1 MRVLGQLRIAVAAAL
16 LLAAGNVAAL
26 GLGQIQVK
34 SQRNQPLLAEIPI
47 ISTTPGEL
55 EALQARLA
63 SPETFRRVGLAPPT
77 GVAADLQ
84 FSLGSDARGRPVIR
98 VTTLKPVDQSVLN
111 FLIEV
116 DWGQGRLVREYTALV
131 DAPRTTSAGVQPA
144 IEAPR
149 VDAPNVVQRPLAPTP
164 PPAEP
169 PSPATPV
176 AAEPVRAPANAIPLP
191 AAPLASAAPAA
202 TPGEYGPVKRG
213 EALSSIVGK
222 LDLPGGT
229 SLDQAMLALLR
240 ANPDAFLGGDIN
252 RLKRGA
258 VLRVPGSGELQAV
271 APDEA
276 AMVVR
281 EQMRQWRQARRPV
294 AQPSQV
300 DAAPQAAT
308 QAASPKPPV
317 PMASAPTP
325 APTRQAAPQPSVPKA
340 ASPKAVAQSP
350 GRSEAR
356 LQIVPPTGPGKATA
370 TRTGASA
377 GGEGSMLQQQL
388 RQKDEDIAA
397 KAAEIGE
404 LKERVAELEKLRQDQ
419 QAMIALKDSELA
431 AAQQR
436 LAEANAKPA
445 ATVATPQPAAVAAKP
460 AAEVRQP
467 VPEDGSASSTTPWL
481 WGGLAVLGM
490 AVLAWLVMRRGA
502 RPASRPPVRQRTF
515 DADALAASLRAPS
528 LAASDP
534 EPADTADVAVTEEAG
549 APGVAQDEAAPA
561 AAAPP
566 PARNETPTWHSGW
579 VRTEP
584 PSPPQPVAPPPRF
597 VAPEP
602 VVPAEPEVSERGPQA
617 SAIAQAKASVEHRM
631 KLARAFLDIGD
642 DHSAKQL
649 LREIMDD
656 VDPAARDEAAR
667 MLRELG

>member
-1 MRVLGQLRIAVAAAL
+1 MHVLGQLRIAVAAAL

-131 DAPRTTSAGVQPA
+131 DAPRTTSAAVQPA

-149 VDAPNVVQRPLAPTP
+149 VDAPNVVQRPLAPV
-164 PPAEP
+164 P
-169 PSPATPV
+169 PSAGSPIPATPV
-176 AAEPVRAPANAIPLP
+176 AAEPTPAPANAIPLP
-191 AAPLASAAPAA
+191 AAPVASVAPAA

-258 VLRVPGSGELQAV
+258 VLRVPGSGELRAIE
-271 APDEA
+271 PDEA

-300 DAAPQAAT
+300 DAAPPAAT
-308 QAASPKPPV
+308 QAASPKPSV

-340 ASPKAVAQSP
+340 APPKAVAPSS

-436 LAEANAKPA
+436 LAAANTKPA

-467 VPEDGSASSTTPWL
+467 VPEEGGASSSMPWL

-502 RPASRPPVRQRTF
+502 RPASRAPIRQRAF

-534 EPADTADVAVTEEAG
+534 EPADTPDVAVAEEAG
-549 APGVAQDEAAPA
+549 APDVAQDEAAPA

-566 PARNETPTWHSGW
+566 PVRSETPTWHSGW
-579 VRTEP
+579 VQTEP
-584 PSPPQPVAPPPRF
+584 PSPPQPVAPAPRF
-597 VAPEP
+597 VAPAP
-602 VVPAEPEVSERGPQA
+602 VVPAQPEAPERGPQA
-617 SAIAQAKASVEHRM
+617 PAIAQAKASVEHRM

>member
-77 GVAADLQ
+77 GAAADLQ

-131 DAPRTTSAGVQPA
+131 DAPRTTSAAVQPA

-149 VDAPNVVQRPLAPTP
+149 VEAPNVVQRPSAPTLA
-164 PPAEP
+164 AEP

-436 LAEANAKPA
+436 LAEANTKPA

-467 VPEDGSASSTTPWL
+467 VPEEGSASSTTPWL

-549 APGVAQDEAAPA
+549 APGVAQRRL
-561 AAAPP
+561 PP
-566 PARNETPTWHSGW
+566 RHRPRRATRRPPGIPVGCRPSLRRRRNRWRRHRASS
-579 VRTEP
+579 RRSRL
-584 PSPPQPVAPPPRF
+584 SPPNRRCPNEVPR
-597 VAPEP
+597 
-602 VVPAEPEVSERGPQA
+602 
-617 SAIAQAKASVEHRM
+617 HR
-631 KLARAFLDIGD
+631 RSRRPRHRSNTG
-642 DHSAKQL
+642 
-649 LREIMDD
+649 
-656 VDPAARDEAAR
+656 
-667 MLRELG
+667 

>member
-1 MRVLGQLRIAVAAAL
+1 MHVLGQLRIAVAAAL
-16 LLAAGNVAAL
+16 LLAAGNAAAL

-55 EALQARLA
+55 EALEARLA

-77 GVAADLQ
+77 GAAADLQ

-131 DAPRTTSAGVQPA
+131 DAPRTTSAAVQPA

-149 VDAPNVVQRPLAPTP
+149 VEAPNVVQRPTAPMP

-169 PSPATPV
+169 PTPATPV
-176 AAEPVRAPANAIPLP
+176 AVEPAPSPANAIPLP
-191 AAPLASAAPAA
+191 AAPVASVAPAA

-300 DAAPQAAT
+300 DAAPPAAT
-308 QAASPKPPV
+308 QAAPPKPSAPV
-317 PMASAPTP
+317 ASAPAP
-325 APTRQAAPQPSVPKA
+325 ARQPPPIPKA
-340 ASPKAVAQSP
+340 APPKVMAQSP

-436 LAEANAKPA
+436 LAEANRAPAPATPAVNPAVPTA
-445 ATVATPQPAAVAAKP
+445 ATQQAASEAADAP
-460 AAEVRQP
+460 
-467 VPEDGSASSTTPWL
+467 ASSPMPWI
-481 WGGLAVLGM
+481 WGGVALVAM
-490 AVLAWLVMRRGA
+490 AMLAWLFVRRRPRAVVADPA
-502 RPASRPPVRQRTF
+502 RRRAF
-515 DADALAASLRAPS
+515 DSDALAASLRAPAGEAVEGEPPGRAGAVDP
-528 LAASDP
+528 LAADEAGEPAPTKVELPPAVAASD
-534 EPADTADVAVTEEAG
+534 ES
-549 APGVAQDEAAPA
+549 
-561 AAAPP
+561 
-566 PARNETPTWHSGW
+566 PTWHSGR
-579 VRTEP
+579 VQAEA
-584 PSPPQPVAPPPRF
+584 PSPQKPGATAPRF
-597 VAPEP
+597 VVPDPVPPE
-602 VVPAEPEVSERGPQA
+602 QA
-617 SAIAQAKASVEHRM
+617 ITQAKASVEHRM